1 MRKIKPITRGLY
13 LAAIGVMAFSLIGF
27 SNIVIGQNKDIGANE
42 IIELTNK
49 QRELLNAQ
57 PLAVNID
64 LMNAA
69 QAKAENMAK
78 EQYFSHNLPDGSAPW
93 KFITDTGY
101 SYLEA
106 GENLAMTNQANDSV
120 VNGWMNSP
128 AHKDNV
134 INKNFTDTGI
144 GVAYFGAYQ
153 GYKNAY
159 VVVAFYA
166 KPGSDANIP
175 VNVQP
180 TYPAGEMEIVSNDK
194 INQPYQTFLVVGLV
208 ILIGAVIIE
217 ISHLRTS
224 HKRVRLAGK
233 SK

>member
-27 SNIVIGQNKDIGANE
+27 SNIVIGQNKGIGANE